1 MHALFYV
8 AAVVAF
14 LATVRV
20 ITCLNAVHALLYLI
34 VSLLSVAIVF
44 YTLGAPFIAALE
56 VIIYSGAIMVL
67 FIFVVMMLNL
77 GATAVDTERTWL
89 KPSMWIGPCI
99 LAAILIAEVA
109 FLLSRGSFAA
119 HSGVFVGPKRVGM
132 SLFGTY
138 LIGVEL
144 ASMLLLAAL
153 VAAYHL
159 GARKRERLEIRN
171 VTDTDR
177 TRTAA
182 GRDLVRSGTGGPS
195 RTA

>member
-1 MHALFYV
+1 MHTIFYV
-8 AAVVAF
+8 AAVVAI

-44 YTLGAPFIAALE
+44 YALGAPFIAALE
-56 VIIYSGAIMVL
+56 VIVYAGAIMVL

-77 GATAVDTERTWL
+77 GAKAVDTERAWL

-99 LAAILIAEVA
+99 LTAILIAEVGY
-109 FLLSRGSFAA
+109 LLSRNSAAA
-119 HSGVFVGPKRVGM
+119 HSGIIVGPKQVGT

-144 ASMLLLAAL
+144 ASMLLLGAL

-159 GARKRERLEIRN
+159 SARKRERLENGN

-182 GRDLVRSGTGGPS
+182 GRDLVRTGTGGSS
-195 RTA
+195 RAA